1 MFLKIL
7 FLALSLISVG
17 DALKCYNCSS
27 SFPSDQECLKPTT
40 NRYALTCANN
50 QSHCVKIT
58 LKTGSLETVERRC
71 GSQQL
76 NTCLNVI
83 ITACSHSCSTDLC
96 NSATKPHVDLRFL
109 SALMIGWV
117 VILSSSS
124 ALLTK

>member
-1 MFLKIL
+1 MFLKVL
-7 FLALSLISVG
+7 FLAMSLISVG
-17 DALKCYNCSS
+17 DALQCYNCSS

-40 NRYALTCANN
+40 NRYVVTCANN
-50 QSHCVKIT
+50 QSQCVKIT

-96 NSATKPHVDLRFL
+96 NDASMHGLNVGLQL
-109 SALMIGWV
+109 LLMTLFAYFIF
-117 VILSSSS
+117 
-124 ALLTK
+124 